1 MKSTILALVIGLAGT
16 GGSVAKA
23 PETAV
28 PAGYVQLTGDATTP
42 YTELCRIAFSQVTL
56 RLPHDQADEIN
67 RDVFGEPFEYDP
79 PEIPSTS
86 GPFIYRDKNTN
97 RVIANYCIGA
107 MGYYEMVF
115 LPTKPPTIAGTYFM
129 DAKHKI
135 RFATYAALYRNS
147 AEQMK
152 ILFDSL
158 QQQPAKIK
166 DKKDTEQ
173 VGGVNAHE
181 PLSHPSATPTKARA
195 TP

>member
-1 MKSTILALVIGLAGT
+1 MKSTILALVIGLAGA
-16 GGSVAKA
+16 GGSVAKE

-28 PAGYVQLTGDATTP
+28 QAGYVRLTGDATTP

-56 RLPHDQADEIN
+56 RLPHDQADQIN
-67 RDVFGEPFEYDP
+67 RDVFGEPLEYDP
-79 PEIPSTS
+79 PEMPSTS
-86 GPFIYRDKNTN
+86 GPFIYHDKTTN
-97 RVIANYCIGA
+97 RVIANYCIGV
-107 MGYYEMVF
+107 MGYYEMVL

-158 QQQPAKIK
+158 QIQPPKIK

-173 VGGVNAHE
+173 GVDGKPPQA
-181 PLSHPSATPTKARA
+181 PQSPR
-195 TP
+195 